1 MYIGYYSALSHHG
14 LTEQVPRTVYVVTP
28 TRPRAGRFTACP
40 TASRRS
46 PAGSSS
52 ARRRPPSRGP
62 PSRSATWRR
71 PSSIVLTIPGSVA
84 ASASSRAQCA
94 PPTNK
99 AVPGKPSA
107 SISSASTTAPRDQAD
122 RLPRRP
128 AWHRPSHP
136 RGARRVVHEWLFPA
150 GPHASRDRVDSQHVP
165 GPHQYRAGHAG
176 ADGVLAESANSQRKA
191 ACCVTPPSI
200 YRSLHK
206 IR

>member
-28 TRPRAGRFTACP
+28 TRAQSREIHGVPP

-107 SISSASTTAPRDQAD
+107 SISSASTTAPRPSGSSTSPTSLASAFPPE
-122 RLPRRP
+122 RGSSRRSRVAIPCWTPR
-128 AWHRPSHP
+128 
-136 RGARRVVHEWLFPA
+136 V
-150 GPHASRDRVDSQHVP
+150 RDRVDSQHVP